1 MNKYRLFAPGPTMV
15 PAEVMAANASPQLH
29 HRSPE
34 FRAIY
39 REVTDNLAY
48 LFQTESDPLLFVSSG
63 TGTMEATVAN
73 LFSRG
78 DKVAAVVAGKF
89 GERWRNIGNAYG
101 LEVASYEREYGETTD
116 PEDFRKWLAKQGDV
130 KGLLLTHSE
139 TSTGTFHDIRAIA
152 EKTRESGAL
161 VVVDA
166 VSSLGAL
173 ELKTDE
179 WGLDAVV
186 CGSQKALSC
195 PPGISFVALSERA
208 WKATESADLP
218 RFYWDFR
225 ANRKQLE
232 AANSPLYT
240 TATSVIL
247 ALREGLKRV
256 REETLEGM
264 VARHALVADAVR
276 AGVQA
281 IGCRLFSQ
289 CPSNAVTAIVPPDGL
304 DVEEMR
310 KIVRKDH
317 GILFAG
323 GQGSMMGRI
332 FRIGHMGYFD
342 RYDAV
347 TALAALESVLPKMG
361 CPVEPGSGVR
371 AALEV
376 LNA

>member
-48 LFQTESDPLLFVSSG
+48 VFQTESDPLMFVSSG
-63 TGTMEATVAN
+63 TGVMEATVAN

-78 DKVAAVVAGKF
+78 DRVAAVVAGKF
-89 GERWRNIGNAYG
+89 GERWRNIGRAYG
-101 LEVASYEREYGETTD
+101 LEVLSYELAYGETTD
-116 PEDFRKWLAKQGDV
+116 ADAFRAWLGKQGDV
-130 KGLLLTHSE
+130 KGILLTHSE
-139 TSTGTFHDIRAIA
+139 TSTGTFHDIRAVA
-152 EKTRESGAL
+152 EKVRDLGPL
-161 VVVDA
+161 IVVDA

-179 WGLDAVV
+179 WGLDAVAS
-186 CGSQKALSC
+186 GSQKALGC
-195 PPGISFVALSERA
+195 PPGVSFVALSERA
-208 WKATESADLP
+208 WKAMETADLP

-232 AANSPLYT
+232 AANSPLFT
-240 TATSVIL
+240 TATSVVC

-256 REETLEGM
+256 REETIEGM
-264 VARHALVADAVR
+264 TARHALLAEATR
-276 AGVQA
+276 AGVLA
-281 IGCRLFSQ
+281 IGCRLFSK
-289 CPSNAVTAIVPPDGL
+289 CPSNAVTAVLPPEGL

-310 KIVRKDH
+310 KIVRKDY

-323 GQGSMMGRI
+323 GQGEMMGKI

-342 RYDAV
+342 RFDV
-347 TALAALESVLPKMG
+347 ITAIAALESVFPRLG
-361 CPVEPGSGVR
+361 YPVEPGSGVR
-371 AALEV
+371 AAQEV